1 MNRSLITHIP
11 MVNKWETQEH
21 WVAPWNGSRHDL
33 KNRLQW
39 NTKEDGGWGW
49 QGCREPVMGLRYLSD
64 PYPKIIHGSLSLKDK
79 YSLSCVRLQ
88 SCGFAYLVRNPSF
101 WFCPQ
106 TPRFH
111 LFEISL
117 QFSFLRFAGAVC
129 FSLPKFYTENYW
141 VVTGWGW
148 NGLT

>member
-33 KNRLQW
+33 KNHLQW
-39 NTKEDGGWGW
+39 NTKENGGWGW